1 MSRIG
6 QVLTRA
12 ELSESIRIPDLTVAP
27 EYRSFLPET
36 RDGRAVRDGPDA
48 IIFHAADLAEM
59 RIARKDIERMTPA
72 TTRGRWWDL
81 IQFGRRREIES
92 SWTEH
97 SYWLECNPSAD
108 DSPPALFRR

>member
-36 RDGRAVRDGPDA
+36 RDGRAVRDDPDA
-48 IIFHAADLAEM
+48 IIFHTADLAEM
-59 RIARKDIERMTPA
+59 RIARKDIERMAPA
-72 TTRGRWWDL
+72 TTRSRWRDL
-81 IQFGRRREIES
+81 IQSGRRREIES

-108 DSPPALFRR
+108 DSPLALFRR